1 MNPDEFV
8 LLNQYGPIIIGQGEL
23 SEFDASANAGLFV
36 YAPRWPLLASAPA
49 TVVDGQ
55 SWRIAEAGQDYGRE
69 YLGVAGAWVPQASV
83 TMAMWVCDA
92 INWIE
97 GDQIPAELTASGTG
111 AGVLTIRLKS
121 TEANALSLSGGGR
134 FYSNEAGTLGETTSV
149 TLTANVATTLYVKLP
164 SGKSTLWVQKGSKII
179 EWGSPGSSAFTTAT
193 NSPTLTK
200 FNTKYISADATY
212 IWFGGDLITVSG
224 TTYPWTSATYIWF
237 DGNLI
242 TVSGTTYPW
251 TSATYIMFNG
261 SSLTVS
267 GTTYP
272 WTSATYIWF
281 GGNLITVS
289 GTTYPW
295 TSATYIRFGGNLIQ
309 LAYVTKTWRSTISKL
324 YISSSSMTS
333 SMVNQ
338 ALIDIDASGTTAIG
352 EKSINLSGRCGAV
365 TSASTAARDSLAAKA
380 FTVTVNL

>member
-1 MNPDEFV
+1 MASRATIRDRVKYLPPTRISGV
-8 LLNQYGPIIIGQGEL
+8 GET
-23 SEFDASANAGLFV
+23 SGFDPATMKDQLIWS
-36 YAPRWPLLASAPA
+36 PRWPLLASAPA
-49 TVVDGQ
+49 TVVNGQ
-55 SWRIAEAGQDYGRE
+55 RFRLAEAGREFGRE
-69 YLGVAGAWVPQASV
+69 YLGVGGVWVPQASV

-179 EWGSPGSSAFTTAT
+179 EWGSSGSSAFTTAT

-212 IWFGGDLITVSG
+212 IRFDGSSLAVSG
-224 TTYPWTSATYIWF
+224 TTYPWTSAAYIWF
-237 DGNLI
+237 
-242 TVSGTTYPW
+242 V
-251 TSATYIMFNG
+251 G

-272 WTSATYIWF
+272 WTSATNIWF
-281 GGNLITVS
+281 FGNLITVS

-295 TSATYIRFGGNLIQ
+295 TSAVYIGFDGNLIQ
-309 LAYVTKTWRSTISKL
+309 LAYVTKIWRSTLSIL

-352 EKSINLSGRCGAV
+352 DKSINLSGRCGAV
-365 TSASTAARDSLAAKA
+365 TSASTAARASLAAKA

>member
-1 MNPDEFV
+1 MPSRATIRDRV
-8 LLNQYGPIIIGQGEL
+8 KYLPPTRISGVGET
-23 SEFDASANAGLFV
+23 SGFDPATMKDQLIWS
-36 YAPRWPLLASAPA
+36 PRWPLLASAPA

-179 EWGSPGSSAFTTAT
+179 EWGSSGSSAFTTAT

-212 IWFGGDLITVSG
+212 IR
-224 TTYPWTSATYIWF
+224 F
-237 DGNLI
+237 D
-242 TVSGTTYPW
+242 
-251 TSATYIMFNG
+251 G

-272 WTSATYIWF
+272 WTSAAYIGF
-281 GGNLITVS
+281 S
-289 GTTYPW
+289 
-295 TSATYIRFGGNLIQ
+295 GNLIQ
-309 LAYVTKTWRSTISKL
+309 LAYVTKTWRSTLSML

-352 EKSINLSGRCGAV
+352 DKSINLSGRCGVV

>member
-1 MNPDEFV
+1 MPSRATIRDRV
-8 LLNQYGPIIIGQGEL
+8 KYLPPTRISGVGET
-23 SEFDASANAGLFV
+23 SGFDPATMKDQLIWS
-36 YAPRWPLLASAPA
+36 PRCPLLASAPA
-49 TVVDGQ
+49 TVVNGQ
-55 SWRIAEAGQDYGRE
+55 RFRLAEAGREFGRE

-111 AGVLTIRLKS
+111 EGVLTIRLKS

-179 EWGSPGSSAFTTAT
+179 EWGSSGSSAFTTAT

-212 IWFGGDLITVSG
+212 IRFNGHLITVSG
-224 TTYPWTSATYIWF
+224 TTYPWTSAAYIVF
-237 DGNLI
+237 
-242 TVSGTTYPW
+242 S
-251 TSATYIMFNG
+251 
-261 SSLTVS
+261 
-267 GTTYP
+267 
-272 WTSATYIWF
+272 
-281 GGNLITVS
+281 
-289 GTTYPW
+289 
-295 TSATYIRFGGNLIQ
+295 GNLIQ
-309 LAYVTKTWRSTISKL
+309 LAYVTKTWRSSLSRL

-352 EKSINLSGRCGAV
+352 DKNISLSGRCGVV
-365 TSASTAARDSLAAKA
+365 TSASTAARASLAAKE

>member
-1 MNPDEFV
+1 MSIKKKG
-8 LLNQYGPIIIGQGEL
+8 LLIIGQGEL
-23 SEFDASANAGLFV
+23 SEFDASAYPAGV
-36 YAPRWPLLASAPA
+36 AVVAPRWPLLAYAPA
-49 TVVDGQ
+49 TVVNGQ
-55 SWRIAEAGQDYGRE
+55 RFRLAEAGREFGRE

-134 FYSNEAGTLGETTSV
+134 FYSNETGTLGETTSV

-179 EWGSPGSSAFTTAT
+179 EWGSSGSSAFTTAT

-212 IWFGGDLITVSG
+212 I
-224 TTYPWTSATYIWF
+224 
-237 DGNLI
+237 
-242 TVSGTTYPW
+242 
-251 TSATYIMFNG
+251 MFNG

-281 GGNLITVS
+281 SGNLLTVS

-295 TSATYIRFGGNLIQ
+295 TSATYLMFDGNLIQ
-309 LAYVTKTWRSTISKL
+309 LAYVTKTWGSSLSRL

-352 EKSINLSGRCGAV
+352 EKSINLSGRCGVV
-365 TSASTAARDSLAAKA
+365 TSASTAARASLAAKA

>member
-1 MNPDEFV
+1 MPSRATIRDRV
-8 LLNQYGPIIIGQGEL
+8 KYLPPTRISGVGET
-23 SEFDASANAGLFV
+23 SGFDPATMKDQLIWS
-36 YAPRWPLLASAPA
+36 PRWPLLASAPA

-179 EWGSPGSSAFTTAT
+179 EWGSSGSSAFTTAT

-212 IWFGGDLITVSG
+212 IWFDGSSLTVSG

-242 TVSGTTYPW
+242 
-251 TSATYIMFNG
+251 
-261 SSLTVS
+261 
-267 GTTYP
+267 
-272 WTSATYIWF
+272 
-281 GGNLITVS
+281 
-289 GTTYPW
+289 
-295 TSATYIRFGGNLIQ
+295 Q
-309 LAYVTKTWRSTISKL
+309 LAYVTKTWRSTLSRL

-352 EKSINLSGRCGAV
+352 EKSINLSGLCGAV
-365 TSASTAARDSLAAKA
+365 TSASTAARASLAAKG

>member
-23 SEFDASANAGLFV
+23 SEFDASAYPAGV
-36 YAPRWPLLASAPA
+36 AVVAPRWPLLASAPA
-49 TVVDGQ
+49 TVVNGQ
-55 SWRIAEAGQDYGRE
+55 RFRLAEAGREFGRE

-179 EWGSPGSSAFTTAT
+179 EWGSSGSSAFTTAT

-212 IWFGGDLITVSG
+212 IWFGGDLI
-224 TTYPWTSATYIWF
+224 
-237 DGNLI
+237 
-242 TVSGTTYPW
+242 
-251 TSATYIMFNG
+251 
-261 SSLTVS
+261 
-267 GTTYP
+267 
-272 WTSATYIWF
+272 
-281 GGNLITVS
+281 
-289 GTTYPW
+289 
-295 TSATYIRFGGNLIQ
+295 Q
-309 LAYVTKTWRSTISKL
+309 LAYVTKTWRSSLSRL

-365 TSASTAARDSLAAKA
+365 TSASTAARASLAAKA

>member
-1 MNPDEFV
+1 MPSRATIRDRV
-8 LLNQYGPIIIGQGEL
+8 KYLPPTRISGVGET
-23 SEFDASANAGLFV
+23 SGFDPATMKDQLIWS
-36 YAPRWPLLASAPA
+36 PRWPLLASAPA
-49 TVVDGQ
+49 TVVNGQ
-55 SWRIAEAGQDYGRE
+55 RFRLAEAGREFGRE
-69 YLGVAGAWVPQASV
+69 YLGVGGVWVPQASV

-179 EWGSPGSSAFTTAT
+179 EWGSSGSSAFTTAT

-212 IWFGGDLITVSG
+212 IAFV
-224 TTYPWTSATYIWF
+224 
-237 DGNLI
+237 
-242 TVSGTTYPW
+242 
-251 TSATYIMFNG
+251 
-261 SSLTVS
+261 
-267 GTTYP
+267 
-272 WTSATYIWF
+272 
-281 GGNLITVS
+281 GNLITVS

-352 EKSINLSGRCGAV
+352 EKSINLSGRCGVV
-365 TSASTAARDSLAAKA
+365 TSASTAARASLAAKA